1 MRNIL
6 AVSIDITNQNVGI
19 HDNAISITWESLTE
33 QSTDDV
39 LFNLVFSATQTG
51 KLKESVNMNS
61 SITKAEI
68 YKGSD
73 IEVMNLE
80 LSIQDNLPSVVVLN
94 QNDPNPFVDQTV
106 ISFVLPQA
114 SDATLSIFNVD
125 GKELKKIT
133 GNFVKGLNEVIVK
146 RDDMDMAGGIVYY
159 QLQVGDF
166 TDTKRMMVVQ

>member
-6 AVSIDITNQNVGI
+6 AVSIDITIQNVGI

-73 IEVMNLE
+73 IEVMILNRVFK
-80 LSIQDNLPSVVVLN
+80 IIYQVLWCCIRMIRIHLVN
-94 QNDPNPFVDQTV
+94 Q
-106 ISFVLPQA
+106 
-114 SDATLSIFNVD
+114 
-125 GKELKKIT
+125 
-133 GNFVKGLNEVIVK
+133 
-146 RDDMDMAGGIVYY
+146 R
-159 QLQVGDF
+159 
-166 TDTKRMMVVQ
+166 